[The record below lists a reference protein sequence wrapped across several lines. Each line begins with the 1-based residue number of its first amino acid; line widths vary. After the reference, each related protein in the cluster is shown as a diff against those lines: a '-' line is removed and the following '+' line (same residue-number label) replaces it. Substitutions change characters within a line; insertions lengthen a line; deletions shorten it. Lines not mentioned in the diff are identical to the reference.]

1 MSYRQIVTME
11 LTVRQTLKLFVY
23 ILSGAIFCST
33 IGYSQ
38 ESRLDV
44 GAFSTGSLDGWEDKS
59 FSGLTV
65 YEFVQDG
72 SDTVL
77 SAKSNGTASG
87 MGLRVKIDLEKTPY
101 LNWRWRVDQR
111 LQGLDEQSKAGDDY
125 AARVYVIKSGGAL
138 LWRTKVMNYVW
149 SGSQAR
155 DASWNNAFKP
165 KNAKMLAVQGSD
177 SDEGVW
183 VNEKRN
189 IKEDF
194 ATYFGVDLDS
204 IDGVAI
210 MTDTDNSGGTAAASY
225 GDIYFT
231 AQ

>member
-1 MSYRQIVTME
+1 
-11 LTVRQTLKLFVY
+11 VRQMLILFVCV
-23 ILSGAIFCST
+23 FCSA
-33 IGYSQ
+33 IGYSAIGYTQ
-38 ESRLDV
+38 ISRLDV
-44 GAFSTGSLDGWEDKS
+44 GTFSSGSLNGWEDKS

-72 SDTVL
+72 SNTVL
-77 SAKSNGTASG
+77 SARSNGSASG
-87 MGLRVKIDLEKTPY
+87 MGRRVKIDLDKTPY
-101 LNWRWRVDQR
+101 LNWSWRVDQR
-111 LQGLDEQSKAGDDY
+111 LSNLDEQSKAGDDY

-149 SGSQAR
+149 SGSQAA
-155 DASWNNAFKP
+155 DTSWDNAFKP

-177 SDEGVW
+177 AAEGVW
-183 VNEKRN
+183 FSEKRN

-194 ATYFGVDLDS
+194 ATYFGVELDS

-210 MTDTDNSGGTAAASY
+210 MTDTDNSGETAIAAY

-231 AQ
+231 AE